1 MVYSGVPAG
10 VVIGAVPVV
19 EMPAVVAADTK
30 APAKLT
36 LTLPAEAKLTIDG
49 HETKSTSAT
58 RVFITPPLENGKS
71 YTYTLKATVP
81 VGSRTEVITK
91 DVTVV
96 AGQDTKAT
104 LTLPAAAVAAA
115 AGN

>member
-10 VVIGAVPVV
+10 VVVGYAPVV
-19 EMPAVVAADTK
+19 EIPAVVAADTK
-30 APAKLT
+30 APARLT

-49 HETKSTSAT
+49 HETKATSAT
-58 RVFITPPLENGKS
+58 RVFITPPLDNGKS

-81 VGSRTEVITK
+81 VGSKMEVITK

-96 AGQDTKAT
+96 GGQDTIAT
-104 LTLPAAAVAAA
+104 LTLPPAAVAAA